1 MCALCAYAY
10 NAYISSTLSSGEN
23 KHRAKN
29 PNSGSVWAIP
39 YFRYWLFKHG
49 GIKKYMAK
57 WNVRVCPE
65 TQRKIDVLCAILC
78 LTRGEMIEELA
89 DKYITD
95 KELDRIVRK
104 TTNRRRL

>member
-1 MCALCAYAY
+1 
-10 NAYISSTLSSGEN
+10 
-23 KHRAKN
+23 
-29 PNSGSVWAIP
+29 
-39 YFRYWLFKHG
+39 
-49 GIKKYMAK
+49 MAK